1 MASTNPHSEPRT
13 AERRLTV
20 FWRKIDEL
28 SSDPRN
34 PRKHDRTQIRRLAR
48 SIAAFGFNAPVLVDA
63 DAKVL
68 AGHGRLLAAR
78 ELGWDAVP
86 TIVLDHLGEAEA
98 RAFVIAD
105 NRLAELSAWDD
116 RLLAEQLRELTL
128 PELDFAIEATGFA
141 LDEIEL
147 RLDSREERVAVAA
160 PVRRK
165 PACNSPA
172 PVSRDGDTWRLGRH
186 RIVCAG
192 ALGERA
198 ADMLMPDTPVIVVL
212 ADPAAADAIV
222 RRWQEETGGTAHEA
236 ASGRPFDGPGGEG
249 RDG

>member
-1 MASTNPHSEPRT
+1 MAHLSERTNSEHTTMASTNPHSEPRT

-68 AGHGRLLAAR
+68 AGHGRLLAAPG
-78 ELGWDAVP
+78 LGWDAVP
-86 TIVLDHLGEAEA
+86 TMVLDPLGEAEA

-147 RLDSREERVAVAA
+147 RLDSREERVA
-160 PVRRK
+160 
-165 PACNSPA
+165 
-172 PVSRDGDTWRLGRH
+172 
-186 RIVCAG
+186 
-192 ALGERA
+192 
-198 ADMLMPDTPVIVVL
+198 
-212 ADPAAADAIV
+212 
-222 RRWQEETGGTAHEA
+222 
-236 ASGRPFDGPGGEG
+236 
-249 RDG
+249 